1 MPDIHPTAFVAEGA
15 RLAEDVVVGPFCAI
29 GPDVEIGAGSV
40 LRSHV
45 AVDGRTVIGGG
56 AQIFP
61 FASIGHQPQD
71 LKYQGEPSR
80 LVIGR
85 DVVIRENVTINPG
98 TSGGAMVTEIGDR
111 CSLLAGAHVAHD
123 CRIGSDVILV
133 NNVMVAGH
141 VTIGDFAILG
151 GGSAAHQFV
160 RIGAHAFVGG
170 LTGLENDLIPYGM
183 AVGNRAW
190 LAGLNIVGLRRR
202 GFERDAIHA
211 LRHAFKALFADEGS
225 LNERIAAVASAR
237 GGSPLV
243 DDVLAFLRA
252 GGDRAICTPRSGDGG
267 RGREADRAA

>member
-1 MPDIHPTAFVAEGA
+1 MPEIHPTAFVAEGA
-15 RLAEDVVVGPFCAI
+15 RLGHDVVVGAFCAI

-45 AVDGRTVIGGG
+45 AVDGRTVIGEG

-71 LKYQGEPSR
+71 LKYNGEPSR

-85 DVVIRENVTINPG
+85 NVLIRENVTINPG
-98 TSGGAMVTEIGDR
+98 TAGGAMVTELGDR
-111 CSLLAGAHVAHD
+111 CALLAGSHVAHD

-141 VTIGDFAILG
+141 VTIGDHAILG

-183 AVGNRAW
+183 AVGNRAR

-202 GFERDAIHA
+202 GFEREQIHA
-211 LRHAFKALFADEGS
+211 LRRAFKALFSGEGA
-225 LNERIAAVASAR
+225 LNDRIGAVAEAHR
-237 GGSPLV
+237 GATLV
-243 DDVLAFLRA
+243 DEVLAFLRE
-252 GGDRAICTPRSGDGG
+252 GGDRAVCTPRSGD
-267 RGREADRAA
+267 RSSDPESDT